1 MRKPTFHIQVVGCKV
16 NQAEA
21 DIFGRQLAERG
32 WIPVAEGDAPD
43 LVLIHTCT
51 VTQRADRDS
60 RRLIQK
66 THSVH
71 PGAKIIAS
79 GCLAEL
85 EAKTLSSLPGVAAVL
100 GQADRYRL
108 AELAA
113 QSLRKNP
120 RASAPEGTAGRGED
134 LQDCI
139 VEGGSPGL
147 QSGGSLHWQ
156 GGSSATTD
164 VREPGFFPGPISWR
178 RSQNRSRAWLKIQDG
193 CAGACT
199 YCRVHLARGKP
210 VSRPMDDIKAEA
222 QACLAQG
229 FQELVLTGVNVGSWQ
244 PGLEKLLPELA
255 VLPGAFRLRLSSLE
269 PQYLSS
275 RLIRTWGELG
285 SRLCPHLHLALQ
297 SADNGVLQ
305 AMGRAYTGESLGQQ
319 LDSLRATRPDLIL
332 TADVIAGF
340 PGETARAFERTCGFL
355 REQGFSRLHVFPF
368 SMRPGTP
375 AADMAGR
382 LQSREITARA
392 RVLRSLSREL
402 TLAHHR
408 RMQGKPATLLLE
420 TELRA
425 GVWQGT
431 TETFDRGSMNVAGKA
446 GQLMAGTVHSIAN
459 GILHLIP

>member
-1 MRKPTFHIQVVGCKV
+1 MTSVRRPAFDIQVVGCKV

-21 DIFGRQLAERG
+21 EIFSQQLSGQG
-32 WIPVAEGDAPD
+32 WQPASAQSAPD
-43 LVLIHTCT
+43 LILIHTCT

-66 THSVH
+66 AHSEH
-71 PGAKIIAS
+71 PTAKIVVS

-85 EAKTLSSLPGVAAVL
+85 EAKILSSLPGVAAVL
-100 GQADRYRL
+100 GQAERSRL

-113 QSLRKNP
+113 Q
-120 RASAPEGTAGRGED
+120 
-134 LQDCI
+134 
-139 VEGGSPGL
+139 
-147 QSGGSLHWQ
+147 WQ
-156 GGSSATTD
+156 GQAP
-164 VREPGFFPGPISWR
+164 VAMPAREPGFFPGPTGMRQSHIR
-178 RSQNRSRAWLKIQDG
+178 ARAWIKIQDG
-193 CAGACT
+193 CPGTCT
-199 YCRVHLARGKP
+199 YCRVRLARGKP

-244 PGLEKLLPELA
+244 PGLDALLPELA
-255 VLPGAFRLRLSSLE
+255 ALPGAFRLRLSSLE

-305 AMGRAYTGESLGQQ
+305 AMGRAYTGESLSQQ
-319 LDSLRATRPDLIL
+319 LDALRAARPDLVL
-332 TADVIAGF
+332 TADVITGF
-340 PGETARAFERTCGFL
+340 PGETAKAFERTCGFL

-368 SMRPGTP
+368 SRRPGTP

-392 RVLRSLSREL
+392 RELRSLSREL

-431 TETFDRGSMNVAGKA
+431 TETFDRGSMNVTGRP
-446 GQLMAGTVHSIAN
+446 GQLVPGRVLSAAGGV
-459 GILHLIP
+459 LHLSQEGIC